1 MIHQRPGASLLY
13 FNWEVI
19 NSMSLNLV
27 MMATGEFALPSFREL
42 ITSPHRVTALITQ
55 PDRVNPRGKVH
66 PHPLKEYALAHDI
79 PVLQPESINA
89 ESALRTLQALRP
101 DVVAV
106 AAYGQILKAPVLSIP
121 KIGMFN
127 LHASLLPRHRGAA
140 PVQYAIW
147 SGDKRTGVT
156 IFKIEPKLDAGMLLL
171 QRETDILPGETS
183 GELHDRLAELGAAAF
198 EEAMTQLENGT
209 ARLSSQDPH
218 QVTLAPKIRKEQGA
232 IDWTQS
238 PQEIDCHIRA
248 MQPWPNPFTYWH
260 TPHQA
265 PERLLILRV
274 EPTAVAGS
282 ATSQPGDILQVT
294 PSEVLVQCGGGVLKL
309 ILLQRAGRKPM
320 HIGDFLRGTPLQPGE
335 HLGPES
341 TSG

>member
-1 MIHQRPGASLLY
+1 
-13 FNWEVI
+13 
-19 NSMSLNLV
+19 MSLNLV
-27 MMATGEFALPSFREL
+27 MMATGEFALPSFRAL
-42 ITSPHRVTALITQ
+42 IASPHRVTALITQ

-89 ESALRTLQALRP
+89 ESALRMLQALRP

-106 AAYGQILKAPVLSIP
+106 AAYGQILKSPVLSIP
-121 KIGMFN
+121 QIGMFN

-140 PVQYAIW
+140 PVQYAVW
-147 SGDKRTGVT
+147 SGDKQTGVT
-156 IFKIEPKLDAGMLLL
+156 IFKIEPKLDAGMILL

-183 GELHDRLAELGAAAF
+183 GQLHDRLAELGAEAF
-198 EEAMTQLENGT
+198 VEALSQLESGT

-232 IDWTQS
+232 IDWSHS
-238 PQEIDCHIRA
+238 PREIDCHTRA

-260 TPHQA
+260 TQNQP

-274 EPTAVAGS
+274 EPTDVPS
-282 ATSQPGDILQVT
+282 SPTSQPGDILQVT
-294 PSEVLVQCGGGVLKL
+294 PTEALVQCGGGVVKL
-309 ILLQRAGRKPM
+309 LLVQRAGRKPM
-320 HIGDFLRGTPLQPGE
+320 HIGEFLRGTPFRPGD

-341 TSG
+341 PQDHSPDV